1 MGQISVP
8 GIVILRSVVTF
19 DLLRLTIVL
28 VARSVTRKFTAL
40 ILPILSIILLKMD
53 DKSQL

>member
-8 GIVILRSVVTF
+8 GIAILRSVVTF
-19 DLLRLTIVL
+19 DLLRRTIVL

-40 ILPILSIILLKMD
+40 ILPIHSIILLKMN